1 MTKEYKQWV
10 KDALLLM
17 GKQRELVGDVS
28 VHLDFYVKYP
38 KMCDIDN
45 PVKTCLDLFKKRG
58 WLKDDRQVTYLS
70 VCKKQSEQERI
81 EVEIKE
87 LDKQG
92 NLINNQIMRLLTSQ
106 FNLFSQTFFVSFFM
120 AKDYVKIAR
129 ETRIE
134 ILKII
139 HKAQTSHIASCFSA
153 TDLAVVLYENAD
165 HTKDKIVWSN

>member
-1 MTKEYKQWV
+1 MTTIKQRIGIKPLSINKAWQGRRFMTKEYKQWV

-87 LDKQG
+87 LDK
-92 NLINNQIMRLLTSQ
+92 
-106 FNLFSQTFFVSFFM
+106 
-120 AKDYVKIAR
+120 
-129 ETRIE
+129 
-134 ILKII
+134 
-139 HKAQTSHIASCFSA
+139 
-153 TDLAVVLYENAD
+153 
-165 HTKDKIVWSN
+165 